1 MSESHLA
8 VSFALATAVMAATFS
23 LIVRRGQAHGN
34 AATGVLIGLIVN
46 TPWLIALSIWFWEPG
61 WWNPRAFLFFAAAGM
76 TGPSIGRV
84 FMYLSIHNL
93 GVSRAMPLM
102 ATNPLFTA
110 VLAYG
115 LLGERPGPFIWAGT
129 LLVVAGCAAITMKG
143 GLEKGWSRR
152 YLWMPFVGVAGFAI
166 SNIFRKGGMNL
177 LPSPLLGITITSFTG
192 LIVLLASGWLMPKA
206 YRPSLKWGKAWAFY
220 GVIGAINSLAFLSHF
235 AAIRYGDLTVVSPL
249 ASTAPFFSLVLSW
262 IFLRDLERVT
272 RWIVAGTVFVVS
284 GGALIAWRI
293 L

>member
-46 TPWLIALSIWFWEPG
+46 TPWLIALTIWFWEPG
-61 WWNPRAFLFFAAAGM
+61 WWRPWAFIYFAAAGL
-76 TGPSIGRV
+76 TGLSLGRV
-84 FMYLSIHNL
+84 LMYQSIHTL

-110 VLAYG
+110 MLAYA
-115 LLGERPGPFIWAGT
+115 LLGERPGPYIWAGT
-129 LLVVAGCAAITMKG
+129 LLVVAGCAAIAMRRG
-143 GLEKGWSRR
+143 GESGWSRR
-152 YLWMPFVGVAGFAI
+152 YLWLPFAAVAGFAV
-166 SNIFRKGGMNL
+166 SNVLRKEGLNL
-177 LPSPLLGITITSFTG
+177 LPSPLLGMTITSLAG
-192 LIVLLASGWLMPKA
+192 LIVLLFSGKFMPEG
-206 YRPSLKWGKAWAFY
+206 YRPDLRPGKTWAFY
-220 GVIGAINSLAFLSHF
+220 GVCGAINSLAFLSHF

-249 ASTAPFFSLVLSW
+249 SSTAPFFSLVLSW
-262 IFLRDLERVT
+262 IFLRDVERVT